1 MKKLSKICICFC
13 ATAAISVNVFAAA
26 TPSDSFEKYLEP
38 IAITEESAYDLY
50 EEFLESDFPKTAYE
64 INMND
69 DEYKVTSVV
78 RLCCFDR
85 GNRRYRGSQ
94 GIFI

>member
-64 INMND
+64 INMKED
-69 DEYKVTSVV
+69 
-78 RLCCFDR
+78 
-85 GNRRYRGSQ
+85 
-94 GIFI
+94 